1 MSTTIDQKVVEMQF
15 NNKHFESNVATTM
28 STLDKFKQSLNLT
41 GATKGLENIDRAAK
55 SVNLS
60 GLTTAAETVGLKF
73 NAMYTMADQA
83 LRSITNSAM
92 AAGKKIVSALT
103 IDPIKTGLQ
112 EYETQINAVQTIMA
126 NTQSKGTTIDDVNK
140 ALDELNTYADK
151 TIYNFTEM
159 TRNIGTFTAAGV
171 DLDTSVKSIQGIANL
186 AAVSGSSSQ
195 QASTAM
201 YQLSQAL
208 AAGKVN
214 LMDWNSVVNAGM
226 GGQVFQDAL
235 KRTAK
240 VMGTDVDALIKK
252 YGSFRESLSKGEWLT
267 SEVLTK
273 TLEQFTMAAK
283 EGSKEWE
290 NYKKS
295 LMDEGYTAAQAEE
308 ILKMA
313 NTATDAA
320 TKVKTFTQLF
330 DTLKESAQSGWS
342 QTWEIILGDF
352 EEAKELFSELYNTLG
367 PIIEASAKARNE
379 LLQGWKDAGGRSDL
393 IESLFNVFK
402 SIGSIV
408 KPIKEAFSEI
418 FPPLTVQQLVN
429 FTEGLKEFTSKLTLS
444 DNASKNLKRTFK
456 GLFAIID
463 IVKQAFGAVFTV
475 IKPLL
480 GGVDNLGGG
489 ILSITATCGDW
500 LVALRNTIRETDI
513 FGKIAE
519 KVVNVLK
526 ILGNVFK
533 TVKEA
538 VRDFLSGFNDKFDNA
553 KKSITEFGKSLK
565 TAFLERFGD
574 RMISLETAADVM
586 KTGVVTAFEA
596 ITSAFS
602 NCDFLKILGALW
614 KGITTIGSGIA
625 KAFGEIASVGV
636 EKLGNAD
643 FNGFFDFLN
652 SLIAGGVGVG
662 IINFLRSTTKTF
674 TGFKDIL
681 DGVVDIFDGVRGCF
695 EAYQTQ
701 LKAGTLMKIASAI
714 AVLVAAIVV
723 LTFIDSAKLNT
734 AIGAITMLF
743 VDLIG
748 AMAIVDNLGSNF
760 KGLTK
765 VSTTL
770 IGMSI
775 AVLILASAVKKLAG
789 LETGELAKGII
800 GVVALTAT
808 MVAAVKILGSGGK
821 TVIKGATQIVIF
833 AAAIKILASVCSDLS
848 SLNWEELAK
857 GLIGVGVLVAEMIA
871 FTKFSKSS
879 VKMMSTAIGI
889 VVLSAALKIL
899 ASVCGDFAQMGWED
913 IGKGLAGVGGLLV
926 EIMAFTNLTGNAKH
940 VISTGVALIA
950 IGAAMKIFVSA
961 IQGIATMSWEEIG
974 KGLAGMAG
982 ALLAVTAAVKLMP
995 KNMIST
1001 GIGLIGIATAMIILT
1016 NALTAM
1022 SGMSWEGI
1030 GKSLTTLGGSILI
1043 LAVGL
1048 RAMNGT
1054 LLGSAALLIAATS
1067 LTILTPVLKS
1077 LGSMN
1082 WESIGK
1088 GLIALAGAFAVI
1100 GVAGLSL
1107 GPIIPSILG
1116 LAAAFALI
1124 GVGALAIGGGLLAAA
1139 AGFTALAA
1147 ALSGGATAIVAA
1159 LSVIVIGVANLIP
1172 FVIAKIGEGLLL
1184 LCQVI
1189 ADGAPAVGKAIKAI
1203 VLSLMDVLVECVP
1216 VIADGVLKVVTG
1228 VLSSLVEYT
1237 PQIVD
1242 LLFQFIIGVLD
1253 GLSSNIPGLIQ
1264 AAVNVIMS
1272 VFVGVIEAI
1281 KSIDLGTLTMGIAGV
1296 GLMAGIM
1303 MALSAVASLIP
1314 GAMIGVLGIGAVVAE
1329 MALVLAAIGA
1339 LAQIPGLNW
1348 LINEGGELLQG
1359 IGTAIGKFVGGIV
1372 GGFMGGVSAQFPQ
1385 IGSDLSA
1392 FMTNVQPFIN
1402 GASAINPAMM
1412 DGVKAL
1418 AETILILTAAN
1429 ILEGLTSWFTGGSSL
1444 AGFGEDLAGLGTSL
1458 NQFAMNLGTFDESKV
1473 ATITCAANAV
1483 KALAQAADSIPNE
1496 GGWAAKIFGEN
1507 SIATFGSYLPQLGLD
1522 LNQFATNLGSFDDSK
1537 VTTVTCAANA
1547 IKSLAQAADAIPNE
1561 GGWAAKILGDNSI
1574 ATFGSHLPQL
1584 GTDLSTFAANL
1595 GSFDESKVTTVT
1607 CAANA
1612 IKHLAQAADALPN
1625 EGGWAAKIFGDN
1637 SISTFASKLPDL
1649 GTNMASFATNL
1660 GTFDESKVAT
1670 VTCAANAIKA
1680 MAKAAESIDGQAD
1693 WAKKIFGDNS
1703 LSTFGTELEAVG
1715 TNLKN
1720 FANNLGTFNEAK
1732 VATVTCAVKAINAL
1746 SGLANADLK
1755 GAKKN
1760 LGDFG
1765 EEVVDFASDLS
1776 DFCSNMPA
1784 TDSINTATNNVKKI
1798 LSMIKDISGANADSL
1813 ANFAK
1818 SLKSIG
1824 KDGVKAFVEAFT
1836 SSAAKT
1842 DAKQA
1847 AINLVKQAI
1856 EGAESKKSA
1865 VEKAFKSIASA
1876 GATAARDKYQ
1886 TFYNA
1891 GSHLVSGFAA
1901 GISEND
1907 YKAEAKARAM
1917 AKAAAKAA
1925 EEALDI
1931 NSPSKVFRAIGSSV
1945 PEGFAL
1951 GIEKI
1956 GDVTSAA
1963 RHMATSTINN
1973 VKSSIARIAEIIDS
1987 DIDAQPTIRPVLDLS
2002 SVRSG
2007 AGAISRLFGTGASV
2021 DVLTNV
2027 GAISE
2032 GMNRHR
2038 QNGANGELVSEIRK
2052 LRKDFSNL
2060 DRANYTINGL
2070 TYDDGSNVSHA
2081 VKSLVRAAK
2090 IERRI

>member
-500 LVALRNTIRETDI
+500 LVALSNTIRETDI

-848 SLNWEELAK
+848 SLNLEELAK

-871 FTKFSKSS
+871 FTKLAKTDG
-879 VKMMSTAIGI
+879 KMMGTAVGI
-889 VVLSAALKIL
+889 VILSAALKIL
-899 ASVCGDFAQMGWED
+899 ASVAGDFAQMNMAE
-913 IGKGLAGVGGLLV
+913 IGKGLLGVAGILAGL
-926 EIMAFTNLTGNAKH
+926 IAFTKFTGGSKMMG
-940 VISTGVALIA
+940 TALA
-950 IGAAMKIFVSA
+950 MVVLGAAMKIFNNVVA
-961 IQGIATMSWEEIG
+961 ELGAMPLDQ
-974 KGLAGMAG
+974 LA
-982 ALLAVTAAVKLMP
+982 
-995 KNMIST
+995 
-1001 GIGLIGIATAMIILT
+1001 
-1016 NALTAM
+1016 
-1022 SGMSWEGI
+1022 
-1030 GKSLTTLGGSILI
+1030 
-1043 LAVGL
+1043 
-1048 RAMNGT
+1048 
-1054 LLGSAALLIAATS
+1054 
-1067 LTILTPVLKS
+1067 
-1077 LGSMN
+1077 
-1082 WESIGK
+1082 K
-1088 GLIALAGAFAVI
+1088 GLIAMGVALGAVTLAMRFMPKSSILSGAGFVVVAAGLIVLAEALKIFASMKGGEIAKSLVAIGSAFLVIGIGMLFMLTCIPAAKALVVVAAGLAVLAGVMKIIGSMSVGEIVKALITLAGAFAVI
-1100 GVAGLSL
+1100 GIAGLLLMPVIPAILAL
-1107 GPIIPSILG
+1107 G
-1116 LAAAFALI
+1116 AALALI
-1124 GVGALAIGGGLLAAA
+1124 GVGVVLAAA
-1139 AGFTALAA
+1139 GLSALGLAISLFSTSIA
-1147 ALSGGATAIVAA
+1147 TSATAIVAA
-1159 LSVIVIGVANLIP
+1159 LTIIVMGVVGLIP
-1172 FVIAKIGEGLLL
+1172 AVAAKLGEGILV

-1314 GAMIGVLGIGAVVAE
+1314 GAMIGVLGIGAVIVE

-1418 AETILILTAAN
+1418 AETILILTATN

-1612 IKHLAQAADALPN
+1612 IKYLAQAADALPN

-1963 RHMATSTINN
+1963 RYMATSTINN